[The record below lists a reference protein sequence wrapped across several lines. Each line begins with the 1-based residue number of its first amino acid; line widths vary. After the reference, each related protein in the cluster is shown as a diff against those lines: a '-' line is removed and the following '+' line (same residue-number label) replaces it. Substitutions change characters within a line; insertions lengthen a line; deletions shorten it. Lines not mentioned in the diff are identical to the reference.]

1 MDRHKS
7 FTNAKEPFMLQQR
20 VEDLILYSHTAMEQF
35 PRKERYTLCARIDNS
50 LYEMLHLA
58 IAIKK
63 KFYKHTTL
71 RDFDIEI
78 YNMRSIVKLADR
90 LKYISHGK
98 MNDWLK
104 NIDELGMIVGGLM
117 KTFDK

>member
-50 LYEMLHLA
+50 L
-58 IAIKK
+58 
-63 KFYKHTTL
+63 
-71 RDFDIEI
+71 
-78 YNMRSIVKLADR
+78 
-90 LKYISHGK
+90 
-98 MNDWLK
+98 
-104 NIDELGMIVGGLM
+104 
-117 KTFDK
+117 